1 MLNVEELELRRR
13 VADRL
18 RRHLRAVIDG
28 EEQGSPYLARMLLDA
43 FTNGPQGEDRRDD
56 GLRRL
61 RTPNT

>member
-28 EEQGSPYLARMLLDA
+28 EELGSPQLARMLLDA
-43 FTNGPQGEDRRDD
+43 FTDRPQGRDRHDAPFAD
-56 GLRRL
+56 L
-61 RTPNT
+61 